1 MTRTHKVKRAFLIPF
16 IITTVLLVVLLVV
29 SLFYGRPWE
38 KIILAV
44 LCVVSLFIA
53 VEASE
58 REFAL
63 SEDALSIRKFF
74 RQKKFTWTEI
84 THLGVVTL
92 SNKAYFLV
100 TTTRGFYI
108 FSNLIEDHESL
119 LGYLAGKLGVEKVEP
134 EITSYLEAPLQRTSL
149 IVLNWIAAVII
160 AAIIATKLLA

>member
-1 MTRTHKVKRAFLIPF
+1 MTRIYKVRKAFLIPL
-16 IITTVLLVVLLVV
+16 IITSSLLAVLLVV
-29 SLFYGRPWE
+29 SFFYGASWE
-38 KIILAV
+38 KAILAL
-44 LCVVSLFIA
+44 LCVVSLLVA

-58 REFAL
+58 REFSV
-63 SEDALSIRKFF
+63 SENTISIRKFF

-119 LGYLAGKLGVEKVEP
+119 LGYLAGKLGAEKVEP